1 MLTETH
7 AALVPTVALYYMS
20 SGGRAPPIVGS
31 SSSLSPVP
39 SSPSLLC
46 AAEQAL
52 LSPSEDESD
61 DGVAVVM
68 NMLEAERATI
78 APLPPPDVD
87 RLLAGW
93 HAAEWGCGGERRRG
107 SEGKSEDEEEREPW
121 GYGEDC
127 VVADVMT
134 GVDPERQRE
143 EVRRRLP
150 GRRWGEVCERFRQ
163 VCGEVLPKC
172 EPVEE
177 REASRWTRLRRWDSV
192 RAAEERRLKPRCAI
206 VKKFNRFNR
215 WR

>member
-1 MLTETH
+1 MLTETYLT
-7 AALVPTVALYYMS
+7 LVPTVTLYYMS
-20 SGGRAPPIVGS
+20 TGGQQPPAGRGDAG
-31 SSSLSPVP
+31 LSARET
-39 SSPSLLC
+39 SPSELS
-46 AAEQAL
+46 AEQAL
-52 LSPSEDESD
+52 LSASDADSD

-93 HAAEWGCGGERRRG
+93 HAAEWGCGESMRG
-107 SEGKSEDEEEREPW
+107 RDSKREEEEEVVVEPW

-134 GVDPERQRE
+134 RVDPEGQRE

-150 GRRWGEVCERFRQ
+150 GRRWNEVRERFREL
-163 VCGEVLPKC
+163 CGDV
-172 EPVEE
+172 EPTCPPEEE
-177 REASRWTRLRRWDSV
+177 REESKWGRMRRWGSV
-192 RAAEERRLKPRCAI
+192 RGKEERRFKPRCGI
-206 VKKFNRFNR
+206 VKKFKR